1 MTNASL
7 RYKFLSAKE
16 LRNAATNKFISI
28 LVAVTV
34 LVFGAQVHAGQF
46 APAPQIIAQY
56 DRSFIERSG
65 AQTFGEMLDTGIIRY
80 FFTGGRN
87 LLVMV
92 NGRPYTTT
100 GGNLDTLPLS
110 AIERIEVLRAESLG
124 TIAGQAAVRGAFNLV
139 LRDDLDGFDFR
150 SVVRKPTR
158 DGGEALQ
165 GSAVWGGAIGTE
177 GHMTFGIDIFDRSE
191 IAGKDREHSRSQW
204 TKGGSFSDAKNV
216 SIGGN
221 TLFAFDTGGEQRTA
235 ALGECEE
242 EHGYTGKLKNPGW
255 GRPDDEG
262 CGYAYG
268 DVWWD
273 TPSYQQKNAIL
284 NLSHPLGE
292 QSEFRMDANFTDGRE
307 KFRYAPS
314 VGSFYFRIPS
324 ALNDEGEL
332 GGIKLDNNQ
341 FVVVAHRFIGHGN
354 REWLTDTE
362 EYDFS
367 ANISGQLAENLGYD
381 AGISAYSYDYSLIGN
396 TFVHTPTIRE
406 KIQDN
411 EYNLADPLDKT
422 TKHTNAIRDS
432 SVQEEDNATVKYR
445 DLRFALE
452 GTTPGIGERNLAWT
466 AGVEFSDVD
475 VRKKLEFVGNDGE
488 VYDVDDVLGSSGTS
502 YAGKRDAKGAFAE
515 VSFPLSDSLD
525 IRAAARTD
533 DYSDVGKLRARRL
546 GAEFR
551 LSETTTLRGSLST
564 GDGSPSMYA
573 LHSTAAQDHP
583 FVDCL
588 PTDEERAQGACN
600 PSANAAQ
607 VRRYTTG
614 NPDLNPSKSKRTSFG
629 FGNRN
634 GPFYFVADWYR
645 LITYDLPASNDSTWA
660 ILNLK
665 KCGGENLSEE
675 ERANLP
681 EEELKNCVHVVS
693 GRHIIYDSFANVIKT
708 EVTGLNTRFGNRFET
723 DWGFVAFRG
732 FWRYVSKSTEE
743 DMNQKRDY
751 PLPRHAVRIVT
762 SAGRGNV
769 TGYWGLNYRSEIK
782 NQSGSGEFP
791 SWLGHDL
798 TLDWKNPG
806 GYENTRITFGVYNVT
821 DTKLSTNTT
830 IPGSHDG
837 PVAAGWGR
845 TFFATLNVRF

>member
-16 LRNAATNKFISI
+16 LRKAATKKFISI
-28 LVAVTV
+28 LVAVAV
-34 LVFGAQVHAGQF
+34 LLFGAQVHAGQF

-139 LRDDLDGFDFR
+139 LRKDLDGFDLR

-165 GSAVWGGAIGTE
+165 GSTVWGGAIGTG

-204 TKGGSFSDAKNV
+204 TKGGSFAGAKNV

-221 TLFAFDTGGEQRTA
+221 TLFAVVDDERRTA
-235 ALGECEE
+235 SLGKCEE
-242 EHGYTGKLKNPGW
+242 EHGYTGELTNPGW
-255 GRPDDEG
+255 GKPTDKG

-292 QSEFRMDANFTDGRE
+292 QSEFRMDANFTDGRS

-314 VGSFYFRIPS
+314 VGSFLFLVPS
-324 ALNDEGEL
+324 GF
-332 GGIKLDNNQ
+332 KVTLDDNEITLDAGQ
-341 FVVVAHRFIGHGN
+341 LAGVAHRFVGHGN
-354 REWLTDTE
+354 RDWLTDTK
-362 EYDFS
+362 EYDLS
-367 ANISGQLAENLGYD
+367 TSISGQLAENLGYD

-396 TFVHTPTIRE
+396 TFVHEPTIAKE
-406 KIQDN
+406 ITLGSYDLQN
-411 EYNLADPLDKT
+411 PLDPSNKG
-422 TKHTNAIRDS
+422 AIENS

-475 VRKKLEFVGNDGE
+475 VRKKLQFVGNEGQ
-488 VYDVDDVLGSSGTS
+488 VYSVDEVLGSSGTS
-502 YAGKRDAKGAFAE
+502 YAGKRDTKGAFAE

-533 DYSDVGKLRARRL
+533 DYSDIGKLRARRL

-583 FVDCL
+583 FVDCR
-588 PTDEERAQGACN
+588 PSVAERDQGACD
-600 PSANAAQ
+600 SVNATQ

-645 LITYDLPASNDSTWA
+645 LTTYDLPASNDPTWA

-665 KCGGENLSEE
+665 ECEGNEDGTLDEDK
-675 ERANLP
+675 RRD
-681 EEELKNCVHVVS
+681 CVHIDN
-693 GRHIIYDSFANVIKT
+693 GRYTLYDSFANVIKT
-708 EVTGLNTRFGNRFET
+708 EITGLNTRFGNRFET

-743 DMNQKRDY
+743 DMNQKRNY